1 MVISGQGLGIT
12 TTRELNEAIL
22 EQFQGEEALLASK
35 QGEIGQLGLI
45 MPLSA
50 VLTTVSVRQKS
61 L

>member
-12 TTRELNEAIL
+12 TMRELNEAIL

-45 MPLSA
+45 MAPFGCPYDC
-50 VLTTVSVRQKS
+50 KC
-61 L
+61 